1 MPAVKS
7 LAAIREKYARVTP
20 GRSGD
25 YQAGVA
31 NPRADWAVV
40 TKAADGAYKAGVQAA
55 IARNAFTKGVDAAGT
70 AKWQARSVSVGAERW
85 GPGVLAAVDTYE
97 RGVSKYRDA
106 IEKATLPPR
115 YPVGDPR
122 NFDRVKAI
130 GEALRRAKV
139 GAG

>member
-1 MPAVKS
+1 
-7 LAAIREKYARVTP
+7 
-20 GRSGD
+20 
-25 YQAGVA
+25 VA
-31 NPRADWAVV
+31 NPRADWAAV

-97 RGVSKYRDA
+97 RGFSKYRDA